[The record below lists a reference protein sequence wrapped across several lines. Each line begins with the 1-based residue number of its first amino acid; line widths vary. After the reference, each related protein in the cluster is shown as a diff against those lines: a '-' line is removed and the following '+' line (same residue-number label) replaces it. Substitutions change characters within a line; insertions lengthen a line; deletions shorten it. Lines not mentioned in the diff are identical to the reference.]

1 MTDGER
7 ELFEKAVEEY
17 SDTVTG
23 LCLLRL
29 GNRQDAEDCY
39 QNVFLKLWR
48 NSGMLE
54 KDSEYLKAWLI
65 RVTLNECKNCFRFR
79 FRHKTEALEFINAYY
94 EDGHER
100 LVMERVMSLP
110 VIYREAIYLH
120 CFVGYSVA
128 ELAKILK
135 CRENTVK
142 SRLRRGRELLKDLL
156 PEEPSQQ
163 REEKL

>member
-1 MTDGER
+1 MTDNER
-7 ELFEKAVEEY
+7 TLFEQAVEEY

-23 LCLLRL
+23 LCLIRL

-39 QNVFLKLWR
+39 QNVFLKLWK

-54 KDSEYLKAWLI
+54 KDAEYLKAWLI

-110 VIYREAIYLH
+110 AIYREAIYLH
-120 CFVGYSVA
+120 CFAGYSVA
-128 ELAKILK
+128 ELAGLLRCK
-135 CRENTVK
+135 ENTVK

-156 PEEPSQQ
+156 PEEPSK

>member
-1 MTDGER
+1 MTDNENM
-7 ELFEKAVEEY
+7 LFEQAVEEY

-23 LCLLRL
+23 LCLIRL

-39 QNVFLKLWR
+39 QNVFLKLWK

-54 KDSEYLKAWLI
+54 KDGEHLKAWLI

-79 FRHKTEALEFINAYY
+79 FRHKTEALEFISVYY

-120 CFVGYSVA
+120 CFAGYSVA
-128 ELAKILK
+128 ELAGLLNCK
-135 CRENTVK
+135 ENTVK

-156 PEEPSQQ
+156 PGETSEQ
-163 REEKL
+163 EEKL